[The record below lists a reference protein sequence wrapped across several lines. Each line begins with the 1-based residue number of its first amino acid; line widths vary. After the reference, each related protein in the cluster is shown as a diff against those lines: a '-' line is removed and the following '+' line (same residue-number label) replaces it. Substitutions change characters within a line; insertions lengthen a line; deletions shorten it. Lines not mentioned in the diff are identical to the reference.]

1 MDKIFL
7 TQEELQQ
14 LEDLNNERAD
24 IITKFGSIEVEIQS
38 LELQKNKLTKTLQ
51 ELIKQSELVGQTL
64 QKKYGE
70 GNINIETGEF
80 IKQ

>member
-38 LELQKNKLTKTLQ
+38 LELQKDKLTEMLQMLIKKSEDTGQKLQ
-51 ELIKQSELVGQTL
+51 E
-64 QKKYGE
+64 KYGE

-80 IKQ
+80 VKR